1 MSLFRKALGA
11 FVEFDPKQPQ
21 NQEGAEVE
29 AEQGQEPPAAA
40 ALPDA
45 PADLSADPDVQR
57 VQEAIALLSSLPLAE
72 IPVEKARELI
82 VRTLQFAGMDAEM
95 LIGSFQRA
103 QGLYKAQM
111 RNEQGLIESRK
122 QLHTERLA
130 LLEAAIKEERAQC
143 EAELAARTGRIEK
156 ANLYL
161 SEIDKAM
168 AFFSS
173 NEEAP

>member
-1 MSLFRKALGA
+1 MSLLKRALGA
-11 FVEFDPKQPQ
+11 FVEFDPKQSPTP
-21 NQEGAEVE
+21 EEAER
-29 AEQGQEPPAAA
+29 EQGQEPPAAAAA

-143 EAELAARTGRIEK
+143 EAELAARTERIDK
-156 ANLYL
+156 ASLYL